1 MRHRRNVEWMARPSG
16 SAPRRYQRT
25 DRLNELL
32 REVVA
37 DELERIGDDV
47 DERLRLVTITGV
59 STVADL
65 AVATVYYS
73 SLRDEAEVAA
83 GLLAQRHRLQRAVAA
98 QVRAR
103 RTPVL
108 TFRADPGI
116 LAGRQVDALLRQH
129 PARQD
134 EVPFDPSLYRD
145 LAGDGAEP
153 QPDDG
158 SDGPRPTTPGRAQ
171 DQDTDDDESQPA
183 GGLG

>member
-1 MRHRRNVEWMARPSG
+1 MARPGG
-16 SAPRRYQRT
+16 STPRRYQRT

-47 DERLRLVTITGV
+47 DPRLRLATITGV
-59 STVADL
+59 STVSDL

-73 SLRDEAEVAA
+73 TLGDEAEVAA
-83 GLLAQRHRLQRAVAA
+83 GLEAQRHRLQRAVAA

-116 LAGRQVDALLRQH
+116 LAGRQVDALLRDH

-134 EVPFDPSLYRD
+134 EVPFDPTLYRD
-145 LAGDGAEP
+145 VDVDPDAEAEVDGGGQDRAPGTAGEPSAAADG
-153 QPDDG
+153 
-158 SDGPRPTTPGRAQ
+158 
-171 DQDTDDDESQPA
+171 
-183 GGLG
+183 

>member
-1 MRHRRNVEWMARPSG
+1 MARAGG
-16 SAPRRYQRT
+16 SSPRRYQRT

-37 DELERIGDDV
+37 DQLERIGDDV

-59 STVADL
+59 STVSDL

-73 SLRDEAEVAA
+73 TLGDEADAAA
-83 GLLAQRHRLQRAVAA
+83 GLEAQRHRLQRAVAT

-116 LAGRQVDALLRQH
+116 LAGRQVDALLREH
-129 PARQD
+129 PVRPD
-134 EVPFDPSLYRD
+134 DVPLDPALYRD
-145 LAGDGAEP
+145 LGDGPVGGEP
-153 QPDDG
+153 EDPA
-158 SDGPRPTTPGRAQ
+158 SV
-171 DQDTDDDESQPA
+171 A
-183 GGLG
+183 GGGAADLPEGGGDGGTTHA

>member
-1 MRHRRNVEWMARPSG
+1 MARSG
-16 SAPRRYQRT
+16 GAAPRRYQRT

-59 STVADL
+59 STGADL

-73 SLRDEAEVAA
+73 TLRDEAEVAA
-83 GLLAQRHRLQRAVAA
+83 ALESQRHRLQRAVAA

-108 TFRADPGI
+108 TFQADPGI
-116 LAGRQVDALLRQH
+116 LAGRQVDALLREH

-134 EVPFDPSLYRD
+134 EVPFAPALYRALGAPD
-145 LAGDGAEP
+145 ASGAGHLG
-153 QPDDG
+153 DDG
-158 SDGPRPTTPGRAQ
+158 DAEEATDG
-171 DQDTDDDESQPA
+171 
-183 GGLG
+183 

>member
-1 MRHRRNVEWMARPSG
+1 MGRLKGGDLTWFAMARPG
-16 SAPRRYQRT
+16 STPRRYQRT

-59 STVADL
+59 STVSDL

-83 GLLAQRHRLQRAVAA
+83 GLEAQRHRLQRAVAV

-116 LAGRQVDALLRQH
+116 LAGRQVDALLREH
-129 PARQD
+129 PARRD
-134 EVPFDPSLYRD
+134 EVPVDPSLYRD
-145 LAGDGAEP
+145 LGGAEGGEELEPQDASEDAGD
-153 QPDDG
+153 
-158 SDGPRPTTPGRAQ
+158 
-171 DQDTDDDESQPA
+171 
-183 GGLG
+183 

>member
-1 MRHRRNVEWMARPSG
+1 MARPGG
-16 SAPRRYQRT
+16 SSPRRYQRT

-37 DELERIGDDV
+37 DQLERIGDDV

-59 STVADL
+59 STVSDL

-73 SLRDEAEVAA
+73 TLGDEAEAAA
-83 GLLAQRHRLQRAVAA
+83 GLEAQRHRLQRAVAS

-103 RTPVL
+103 RTPVM

-116 LAGRQVDALLRQH
+116 LAGRQVDALLREH
-129 PARQD
+129 PVRRD

-145 LAGDGAEP
+145 LDGDGEAADPETADP
-153 QPDDG
+153 ETDGAVGSEAPDEG
-158 SDGPRPTTPGRAQ
+158 GPDRG
-171 DQDTDDDESQPA
+171 
-183 GGLG
+183 

>member
-1 MRHRRNVEWMARPSG
+1 MARPGG
-16 SAPRRYQRT
+16 STPRRYQRT

-32 REVVA
+32 REIVA

-83 GLLAQRHRLQRAVAA
+83 GLNAQRHRLQRAVAA

-108 TFRADPGI
+108 SFRADPGI
-116 LAGRQVDALLRQH
+116 LAGRQVDALLREH

-134 EVPFDPSLYRD
+134 EVPFDPTLYRD
-145 LAGDGAEP
+145 LSGPPGEAEEE
-153 QPDDG
+153 QEE
-158 SDGPRPTTPGRAQ
+158 SDA
-171 DQDTDDDESQPA
+171 
-183 GGLG
+183 

>member
-1 MRHRRNVEWMARPSG
+1 MAGMARPG
-16 SAPRRYQRT
+16 STPRRYQRT

-59 STVADL
+59 STVSDL

-83 GLLAQRHRLQRAVAA
+83 GLEAQRHRLQRAVAA

-116 LAGRQVDALLRQH
+116 LAGRQVDALLREH
-129 PARQD
+129 PARHD
-134 EVPFDPSLYRD
+134 EVPFDPTLYRD
-145 LAGDGAEP
+145 LDGVEGGVAPEPDQADEDGGDG
-153 QPDDG
+153 
-158 SDGPRPTTPGRAQ
+158 
-171 DQDTDDDESQPA
+171 
-183 GGLG
+183 

>member
-1 MRHRRNVEWMARPSG
+1 MARSG
-16 SAPRRYQRT
+16 GAAPRRYQRT

-59 STVADL
+59 STVSDL

-73 SLRDEAEVAA
+73 TLGDEAEVAA
-83 GLLAQRHRLQRAVAA
+83 GLEAQRHRLQKAVAA

-116 LAGRQVDALLRQH
+116 LAGRQVDALLRDH
-129 PARQD
+129 PARLD
-134 EVPFDPSLYRD
+134 EVPFDPALYRD
-145 LAGDGAEP
+145 LGDGP
-153 QPDDG
+153 PGDD
-158 SDGPRPTTPGRAQ
+158 RQEET
-171 DQDTDDDESQPA
+171 
-183 GGLG
+183 GG